1 MSRLQRVLE
10 GLRGVAHGEAS
21 PRSWRR
27 VVGLCDQL
35 QSWEEYQIA
44 VEYLRPLLEG
54 WPDEVRVLTQRD
66 WLRYEYPPPIWPLVQ
81 TLRLRMV
88 AGRDLGRL
96 ERWCDAH
103 TPSHVSVHTLF
114 GAQDW
119 LVWAPAAREGL
130 RSLALRSCRLRDDRF
145 GELLGQEWPLLERL
159 NLSGNHLSGEHL
171 QEIARVAPSLEELD
185 LRGNRLQLGSIEA
198 LASEGHPRLRV
209 LRLGQTFLTI
219 EALERLSQG
228 ALPSLQQVEMDEV
241 QATEAQRVLWRRYQ
255 PVRRGQVVVDTDL
268 KRSYLPES
276 LKARLLDGCGR
287 LRLELWRDTE
297 GLWGAVCGAALPALE
312 ALELSQGEGSPS
324 LEALSGAPW
333 VGRLKGLGISARGL
347 GDEGAAALARLEG
360 LRGLEELSLVQ
371 CEVGDAG
378 VLALCQSPWL
388 RGLRRLDLRHNPLG
402 LAGLEALARRA
413 SGGGLGEARISYDA
427 LPAGAGAVVAQ
438 TPAMIQR
445 AQASRGYLWRLRGG
459 EVEQLS
465 YRPDTWARPEE
476 WLPILE
482 VHAPTRL
489 LIPQIALEEAL
500 ARALAGLRLGTVRH
514 LTLNSTR
521 VEAPA
526 LERLLESAWGRALEQ
541 LTLNYIALT
550 PALAE
555 VLVAWRPTRLEGF
568 SLWHQARSG
577 EPRRL
582 LEGAP
587 WLATL
592 TSLRLPDPRPA

>member
-1 MSRLQRVLE
+1 MSRLHRVLE
-10 GLRGVAHGEAS
+10 ALRGSAHGEAS

-35 QSWEEYQIA
+35 QRWEEYPLA
-44 VEYLRPLLEG
+44 LEYLRPLLEG
-54 WPDEVRVLTQRD
+54 WPDEVRSLTQRD

-88 AGRDLGRL
+88 AGRELGRL
-96 ERWCDAH
+96 EQWCRAH
-103 TPSHVSVHTLF
+103 TPRHLSLHTIY

-130 RSLALRSCRLRDDRF
+130 RSLALRSCHLRDDRF
-145 GELLGQEWPLLERL
+145 GAFLDQEWPSLERL
-159 NLSGNHLSGEHL
+159 NLSGNQLQGERL
-171 QEIARVAPSLEELD
+171 QELARAAPRLEELN
-185 LRGNRLQLGSIEA
+185 LRGNPLQRSQVEA
-198 LASEGHPRLRV
+198 LASAGHPTLRT

-241 QATEAQRVLWRRYQ
+241 QATDAQRVLWRRYQ

-268 KRSYLPES
+268 KRSYLTES
-276 LKARLLDGCGR
+276 LRAGLLDECTR

-297 GLWGAVCGAALPALE
+297 GLWGAVCGASLPALE

-324 LEALSGAPW
+324 LEALARAPW
-333 VGRLKGLGISARGL
+333 LGRLKGLVISARGL
-347 GDEGAAALARLEG
+347 GDAGAGALVGMEA
-360 LRGLEELSLVQ
+360 LRGLEELALTQ
-371 CEVGDAG
+371 CAVGDAG
-378 VLALCQSPWL
+378 AVALCQSPWL

-402 LAGLEALARRA
+402 LAGLEAVSRRA
-413 SGGGLGEARISYDA
+413 SGGALEEARVSFHA
-427 LPAGAGAVVAQ
+427 LPDGAGEVVAR
-438 TPAMIQR
+438 TPAMIQQAGR
-445 AQASRGYLWRLRGG
+445 ARARVSRAGAN
-459 EVEQLS
+459 EVEQLT
-465 YRPDTWARPEE
+465 YRPETWARPEE

-500 ARALAGLRLGTVRH
+500 ARALAARRLGTVRH

-521 VEAPA
+521 IEAPA
-526 LERLLESAWGRALEQ
+526 LALLLGSAWGRGLEQ

-568 SLWHQARSG
+568 SLWHHARSE

-587 WLATL
+587 WLAAL
-592 TSLRLPDPRPA
+592 KSLRLPDQRPA